1 MLAELNARLDNFT
14 PKIDPSDY
22 EDEEGSYDVC
32 IANISPKERRK
43 RLNFGIM
50 QFAVGLVLLAFLL
63 SSGADKVW
71 RLSLFVVFAS
81 AAASVYQW
89 RDKT

>member
-1 MLAELNARLDNFT
+1 MLAELNAHLDNFT

-22 EDEEGSYDVC
+22 EGEEGSYDVC

-43 RLNFGIM
+43 RLNFGII
-50 QFAVGLVLLAFLL
+50 QFVIGFVLLAVLL
-63 SSGADKVW
+63 STGADKIW

-81 AAASVYQW
+81 AAVSCFQSY
-89 RDKT
+89 DKT

>member
-1 MLAELNARLDNFT
+1 MLNVSIQNFT

-43 RLNFGIM
+43 RLNYGIIQFVFG
-50 QFAVGLVLLAFLL
+50 FAVLAVLLVM
-63 SSGADKVW
+63 GADKVW
-71 RLSLFVVFAS
+71 RLPLFIVFAS
-81 AAASVYQW
+81 AAVSVFQA

>member
-1 MLAELNARLDNFT
+1 MLNVSIKDFT

-22 EDEEGSYDVC
+22 EGEEGSYDVC

-50 QFAVGLVLLAFLL
+50 QFAVGFVLLAVLL
-63 SSGADKVW
+63 STGADKAW

-81 AAASVYQW
+81 AAASAFQSY
-89 RDKT
+89 DKT

>member
-1 MLAELNARLDNFT
+1 MLAELNAHLDNFT

-32 IANISPKERRK
+32 IANISPKERKK
-43 RLNFGIM
+43 RLDYGIIQFVFGLIVL
-50 QFAVGLVLLAFLL
+50 AALLAMD
-63 SSGADKVW
+63 ADKIW

-81 AAASVYQW
+81 AAVTVFQAL
-89 RDKT
+89 DKT

>member
-1 MLAELNARLDNFT
+1 MLNASIKNFT

-22 EDEEGSYDVC
+22 EGEEGSYDVC

-43 RLNFGIM
+43 RLNFGIL
-50 QFAVGLVLLAFLL
+50 QFVIGLVLLAVML
-63 SSGADKVW
+63 STGADKAW

-81 AAASVYQW
+81 AAVSCFQSY
-89 RDKT
+89 DKT

>member
-1 MLAELNARLDNFT
+1 MLNVSIKDFT
-14 PKIDPSDY
+14 PKINPADY

-50 QFAVGLVLLAFLL
+50 QFAVGLVLLAVLL
-63 SSGADKVW
+63 STGADKVW